1 MANTNKTKGS
11 NAERLFVNIFKEL
24 GFLGCCTARFGSR
37 KHDNAKIDLLNLPF
51 NVQIKAGI
59 QKNMNPG
66 KVLFEMKGAIKVM
79 FQPFED
85 CYDKPCVVIHYKQ
98 GKKGLTREEDDCTV
112 YMSNKLYQSYTTK
125 NYYLPLVYFKQFNID
140 SEFEEKTIVGIS
152 FETFKNEII
161 LKERNTYVENCHYR
175 RS

>member
-1 MANTNKTKGS
+1 
-11 NAERLFVNIFKEL
+11 
-24 GFLGCCTARFGSR
+24 
-37 KHDNAKIDLLNLPF
+37 
-51 NVQIKAGI
+51 
-59 QKNMNPG
+59 
-66 KVLFEMKGAIKVM
+66 
-79 FQPFED
+79 
-85 CYDKPCVVIHYKQ
+85 
-98 GKKGLTREEDDCTV
+98 
-112 YMSNKLYQSYTTK
+112 MSNKLYQSYTTK